1 MSALAE
7 AYGLEQS
14 SRIVLAALPV
24 AVYTTDA
31 EGRISFYNE
40 AAVRF
45 WGREP
50 ELFQEK
56 WCGSLRLYRLDGSPL
71 PSEECPLART
81 VKTGRPVRGVELI
94 AERPDGSRLFFV
106 PYPTPLFDDKGRLTG
121 AVNLLMDVTEQNGL
135 ERNQAHLS
143 AIVESSDDAII
154 SKNLDGIIQSWNK
167 GAERIFGYAAEETIG
182 QPILMLIPQDRH
194 NEETEIIQRLRRGER
209 VEHFET
215 VRRRKDGALIDISL
229 TISPVKDKSGKVVG
243 ASKVAR
249 DISDRKKAEETQNLL
264 LHEIKHRVKNTLGTV
279 QAIASQT
286 FRKAPPE
293 ERDAFAARLRAM
305 AEAHDLLT
313 NQDWGQVAVT
323 DIVSRAI
330 APFDSRRFTVRGDD
344 ASLSSAKGLLLA
356 MAIHE
361 LGTNAVKYGALSN
374 GDGRVGIEW
383 KNGANGVTLRWRESG
398 GPQVAPPTHKG
409 FGTKLIQRAMVGEH
423 GNATFDYV
431 PDGLKVVLEI
441 RPVTAGS

>member
-7 AYGLEQS
+7 AYGLEQT

-31 EGRISFYNE
+31 EGRITFYNE
-40 AAVRF
+40 AAARF

-50 ELFQEK
+50 ELFKEK
-56 WCGSLRLYRLDGSPL
+56 WCGAQKLFRADGAPL
-71 PSEECPLART
+71 PHEDCPLAQTLRM
-81 VKTGRPVRGVELI
+81 GRPIRGVEAI
-94 AERPDGSRLFFV
+94 IERPDGSRASFV

-121 AVNLLMDVTEQNGL
+121 AVNLLMDVTEQKGL

-143 AIVESSDDAII
+143 AIVESSDDAIV

-167 GAERIFGYAAEETIG
+167 GAERIFGYTAGETIG
-182 QPILMLIPQDRH
+182 RPILMLIPEDRH
-194 NEETEIIQRLRRGER
+194 SEESEIIQRLRRGER

-215 VRRRKDGALIDISL
+215 VRRRKDGSLIDISL
-229 TISPVKDKSGKVVG
+229 TISPIRDKDGQVVG
-243 ASKVAR
+243 ASKIAR
-249 DISDRKKAEETQNLL
+249 DISDRKKAEETKDLL

-293 ERDAFAARLRAM
+293 EREAFGARLRAM

-313 NQDWGQVAVT
+313 NQHWGQIAVT

-330 APFDSRRFTVRGDD
+330 APFNSHRFTVRGDD
-344 ASLSSAKGLLLA
+344 AMLPSAKGLLLA
-356 MAIHE
+356 MTIHE

-383 KNGANGVTLRWRESG
+383 KGNANSVTLRWRESG
-398 GPQVAPPTHKG
+398 GPPVTPPVHKG

-423 GNATFDYV
+423 GKVQFDYV
-431 PDGLKVVLEI
+431 PDGLKAWLEI
-441 RPVTAGS
+441 R